1 VIDATDGLETEIDSS
16 LRGSEIRTV
25 RDASSVRRV
34 APAEGSAALPYVSIN
49 GSVRPIDPATTIASL
64 IEEWCESPDGVAVA
78 RNGEVVPRS
87 EWHDTSLESGDRVEI
102 LTAAAGG

>member
-1 VIDATDGLETEIDSS
+1 VIDATDGLETTLDSS
-16 LRGSEIRTV
+16 PRGYEMHTV
-25 RDASSVRRV
+25 RDASSVKRV
-34 APAEGSAALPYVSIN
+34 TPVKGSPALPHVSVN

-64 IEEWCESPDGVAVA
+64 IAEWCESQDGVAVA

-87 EWHDTSLESGDRVEI
+87 EGGSTSLESGDRIEI